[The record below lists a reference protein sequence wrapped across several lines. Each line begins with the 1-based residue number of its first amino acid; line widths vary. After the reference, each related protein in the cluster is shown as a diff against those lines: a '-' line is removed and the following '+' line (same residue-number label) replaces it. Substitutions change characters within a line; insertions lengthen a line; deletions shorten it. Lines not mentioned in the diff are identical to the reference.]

1 MLNKARALVYIS
13 TRKLPA
19 SPKKSRV
26 YGTLGEMPSSALT
39 RSTFGTLLK
48 HSKFSSFD
56 PRIGQ
61 VYTTHGGDAHRGHW
75 GFKRPL
81 PLRRRGAYITVKNVD
96 TPEYQTEWNSAE
108 PQALWAKNWDELKIT
123 PHKEWFAEE
132 HIVDSDY
139 IPKTQS
145 PEQWRQPYIPNLE
158 AMTRKEFAQYL
169 GKIRAGRNTFLEQ
182 RTAREQVGAVTSYQL
197 SNLSKSSTQ
206 WHDLIATQFSQRRRS
221 NPRSREIEHLPHTSG
236 GLSYAQYSPLQTFL
250 MTKERKGRLADKDRY
265 TTSYVASFAGMA
277 GRVQRRN
284 AGPGRPLVWEDPNHT
299 GEVMIRPQKAVV
311 KGWPIVVGKRQ
322 GLKAAKLD
330 LDLRVWDEQAHFR
343 SNPHLPGSP
352 EYIAAEP
359 PHSVQEL
366 TTQVAVSK
374 AGARKNKKQR
384 HGSTLSLLRS
394 AMARSAPP

>member
-1 MLNKARALVYIS
+1 MQQFSRIIP

-19 SPKKSRV
+19 FTQKITPGV
-26 YGTLGEMPSSALT
+26 VVGQMPSSLA

-96 TPEYQTEWNSAE
+96 TPEHQTEWNSAE
-108 PQALWAKNWDELKIT
+108 PQALWVKNWDELKIT
-123 PHKEWFAEE
+123 PHKEWFGEE
-132 HIVDSDY
+132 HIIDSEY
-139 IPKTQS
+139 VPQTQS
-145 PEQWRQPYIPNLE
+145 PEHWRLPYIPNLE
-158 AMTRKEFAQYL
+158 AMTRNEFAEYL
-169 GKIRAGRNTFLEQ
+169 EKIRASRDSFF
-182 RTAREQVGAVTSYQL
+182 RRRAAREQVDAVTPYQL
-197 SNLSKSSTQ
+197 SNSNKSSTP
-206 WHDLIATQFSQRRRS
+206 WHDLVATQFSQRRRS
-221 NPRSREIEHLPHTSG
+221 NPRSRAIEHLPHTSG

-265 TTSYVASFAGMA
+265 TTGYVASFAGMA
-277 GRVQRRN
+277 GRVHRRN
-284 AGPGRPLVWEDPNHT
+284 AGLARAVVWEDPNNT

-311 KGWPIVVGKRQ
+311 KGWPNVVGERQ

-330 LDLRVWDEQAHFR
+330 LDLRVWDEQSHFR
-343 SNPHLPGSP
+343 SNPYSPGSP

-359 PHSVQEL
+359 PRSVQEL

-374 AGARKNKKQR
+374 AGVRNRRKAHN
-384 HGSTLSLLRS
+384 GTTISLLRS
-394 AMARSAPP
+394 AMAKSGPR

>member
-1 MLNKARALVYIS
+1 
-13 TRKLPA
+13 
-19 SPKKSRV
+19 
-26 YGTLGEMPSSALT
+26 MPGSALT

-56 PRIGQ
+56 PRISQ

-108 PQALWAKNWDELKIT
+108 PQALWVKNWDELKIT

-132 HIVDSDY
+132 HIVDSDFV
-139 IPKTQS
+139 PKTQS

-158 AMTRKEFAQYL
+158 AMTRKEFAEYL
-169 GKIRAGRNTFLEQ
+169 TKIRACRKTFLKQ
-182 RTAREQVGAVTSYQL
+182 RTARDQVDDVTSYQL
-197 SNLSKSSTQ
+197 NNLSKPSTP
-206 WHDLIATQFSQRRRS
+206 WHDLVATQFSQQRRS

-250 MTKERKGRLADKDRY
+250 MTKERKGRLADDDR
-265 TTSYVASFAGMA
+265 TMMRYVASFAGMA
-277 GRVQRRN
+277 GRVQRKH
-284 AGPGRPLVWEDPNHT
+284 AGLARPVVWEDPNRT
-299 GEVMIRPQKAVV
+299 GEVMIRPQKVVV
-311 KGWPIVVGKRQ
+311 KGSPIVVGDRQ

-330 LDLRVWDEQAHFR
+330 LDLRVWDEQSHFR
-343 SNPHLPGSP
+343 SNPHPPGSP

-359 PHSVQEL
+359 PLSVQEL
-366 TTQVAVSK
+366 TTQAAVSK
-374 AGARKNKKQR
+374 AGARKKSKKR
-384 HGSTLSLLRS
+384 HGTTLSLLKS
-394 AMARSAPP
+394 AMAKSAPP